1 MKKIAFIGLA
11 ILLFCSFP
19 FQNNA
24 ETIVPGAERLDSYL
38 PLLKGKKVA
47 VLANQSSMV
56 TDTHLVDTL
65 LSLGI
70 NIAYIFAPEHGFRGD
85 ADAGETIGN
94 YTDEKTGLPV
104 ISLYGNIKSPPDS
117 ILQKIDVTVFDLQD
131 VGLRFYTYMSSLHYL
146 MEASANNN
154 KEVIILDRP
163 NPNGF
168 YVDGP
173 VLDMKYRSFVGIY
186 PVPVVHGMTLGEIAR
201 MANGE
206 GWLTDGKQCALTVIT
221 CADYT
226 HRSLYL
232 LPVKPSPNLPNMTSI
247 YLYPSLCFFEATPV
261 SIGRGTDFPFQVYGH
276 PDMKRDTFTFTPESN
291 SGAKNPPLK
300 GQKCYGVDLRE
311 LPEQELLDKGV
322 SFEYIIDAYNALGK
336 PAKFFN
342 SLFEKLVGVDYIRPM
357 LIEGKSAEQ
366 IKASWQK
373 DVEKFKQQREKYL
386 LYD

>member
-186 PVPVVHGMTLGEIAR
+186 PVPV
-201 MANGE
+201 
-206 GWLTDGKQCALTVIT
+206 
-221 CADYT
+221 Y
-226 HRSLYL
+226 S
-232 LPVKPSPNLPNMTSI
+232 
-247 YLYPSLCFFEATPV
+247 TP
-261 SIGRGTDFPFQVYGH
+261 
-276 PDMKRDTFTFTPESN
+276 
-291 SGAKNPPLK
+291 
-300 GQKCYGVDLRE
+300 
-311 LPEQELLDKGV
+311 
-322 SFEYIIDAYNALGK
+322 
-336 PAKFFN
+336 
-342 SLFEKLVGVDYIRPM
+342 
-357 LIEGKSAEQ
+357 
-366 IKASWQK
+366 
-373 DVEKFKQQREKYL
+373 
-386 LYD
+386 